1 MNKISGEIKSF
12 SNSQSL
18 NLGQNKELLKNF
30 LLNFVKNDLNNSS
43 GINNSY
49 YFKKINLS
57 NIIIEGLF
65 SQNSNYIFICFF
77 NKNTKAVQ
85 RRLFLLH
92 IFFAFK
98 NLYLKFSKILNNNE
112 SLFSFKSKRNE
123 VIYSEFSNI
132 IKSIF
137 F

>member
-85 RRLFLLH
+85 RRLFLL
-92 IFFAFK
+92 
-98 NLYLKFSKILNNNE
+98 
-112 SLFSFKSKRNE
+112 RC
-123 VIYSEFSNI
+123 
-132 IKSIF
+132 
-137 F
+137 